1 MSEERSGQLQ
11 APPILRSGF
20 AVADDGVQLHWQT
33 SGAGPLVV
41 CCNGVGVGTF
51 FWKYLAEHLRQRFT
65 VLLWD
70 YRGHGRSDRRLDPD
84 AADLSI
90 ERHADDLAAI
100 FDHLGQDQPALVCG
114 HSMGCQV
121 ALEFRRRHPTRVAG
135 LVTMLGTAGNALRT
149 FFDNPRSPSMIRAM
163 LRIVRWSGP
172 GANELVRVVLRS
184 PLAWGVAHRFE
195 LVDRYYTRREDLQ
208 PYMDHLATMDQ
219 RLFLRAVLS
228 IEDHSAWELLPELDR
243 PLLVVAAEFDR
254 FTPLWCSARMV
265 EETPGAEFLVLAE
278 GSHGALIEQPE
289 TINHRLDRFISERLE
304 SWAMGA

>member
-1 MSEERSGQLQ
+1 M
-11 APPILRSGF
+11 LRSGF
-20 AVADDGVQLHWQT
+20 ALADDKVELHWQT
-33 SGAGPLVV
+33 AGTGPLVV

-51 FWKYLAEHLRQRFT
+51 FWKYLAEHLRQNFT

-70 YRGHGRSDRRLDPD
+70 YRGHGRSDRRLDPTS
-84 AADLSI
+84 ADLSI

-100 FDHLGQDQPALVCG
+100 LDHLEWSEPALVCG

-121 ALEFRRRHPTRVAG
+121 ALEFRRRHPERVAG

-149 FFDNPRSPSMIRAM
+149 FFDNPRSPTIIKALHRLAH
-163 LRIVRWSGP
+163 WSGA
-172 GANELVRVVLRS
+172 GGNELVRVALRS

-208 PYMDHLATMDQ
+208 PYLEHLATMDQ
-219 RLFLRAVLS
+219 RLFLRAVLQ
-228 IEDHSAWELLPELDR
+228 IEQHSAWDLLPELDR
-243 PLLVVAAEFDR
+243 PLLVVAAEHDR

-265 EETPGAEFLVLAE
+265 EETPGAELLVLAE

-289 TINHRLDRFISERLE
+289 TINYRLDRFLSERL
-304 SWAMGA
+304 SAWAAG